1 MHEEI
6 LKSGRDA
13 LLFGVPLII
22 LLLIGVFRLDE
33 SFLSKR
39 KKQER
44 QRPARGVDKEGRQIY
59 SDPDGQAHRRR
70 KKP

>member
-13 LLFGVPLII
+13 LLFGIPLII

-33 SFLSKR
+33 LFMTK

-59 SDPDGQAHRRR
+59 SDPDGQAHRRS